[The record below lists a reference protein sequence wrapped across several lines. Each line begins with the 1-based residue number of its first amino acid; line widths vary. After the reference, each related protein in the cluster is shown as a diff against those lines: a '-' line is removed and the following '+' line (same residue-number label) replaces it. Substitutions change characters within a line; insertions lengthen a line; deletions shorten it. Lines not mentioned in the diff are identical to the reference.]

1 MYRKNSYQN
10 SELLTGRE
18 LEAHVLTK
26 MSNKLRMCKKNW
38 EDKKTLVET
47 LEENLLLWSIF
58 QENLAS
64 GDCKQPDGVRLNLLR
79 LINFMDTRTYK
90 IMSNELT
97 EPESLDV
104 LINMNNSIAKGLRS
118 SS

>member
-1 MYRKNSYQN
+1 MYRKDSYQN
-10 SELLTGRE
+10 SELLTDRE

-26 MSNKLRMCKKNW
+26 MANRLRVCKKDW

-47 LEENLLLWSIF
+47 LEKNMLLWSIF
-58 QENLAS
+58 QENLTN
-64 GDCKQPDGVRLNLLR
+64 GDCEQPDDVRLNLLR

-97 EPESLDV
+97 EPDSLNV

-118 SS
+118 S